1 MLIKWVYKDDL
12 VYQLIVIE
20 NCQDIQSTMKQVID
34 GKIDRIELN

>member
-20 NCQDIQSTMKQVID
+20 NGQDIQSTMKQVID